1 MIRQPVIK
9 RCYFSR
15 ERDHVAAQESTG
27 ADSYVATVLRST
39 EKKSDCCHMIEIT
52 RLSCDL
58 SFMSDN
64 NSNNS
69 SAAALSNAF
78 TQIYRLK
85 DVSSEAVFRG
95 SCFDE
100 LFWQSF

>member
-39 EKKSDCCHMIEIT
+39 EKKM
-52 RLSCDL
+52 
-58 SFMSDN
+58 
-64 NSNNS
+64 
-69 SAAALSNAF
+69 
-78 TQIYRLK
+78 
-85 DVSSEAVFRG
+85 
-95 SCFDE
+95 
-100 LFWQSF
+100 

>member
-39 EKKSDCCHMIEIT
+39 EKKFDCCHMIEIT

-58 SFMSDN
+58 SFKSDN

-69 SAAALSNAF
+69 SAAALSNAL
-78 TQIYRLK
+78 TQIYLLK

>member
-1 MIRQPVIK
+1 
-9 RCYFSR
+9 
-15 ERDHVAAQESTG
+15 
-27 ADSYVATVLRST
+27 
-39 EKKSDCCHMIEIT
+39 MIEIT

-69 SAAALSNAF
+69 SSAALSNAL

-100 LFWQSF
+100 LFWQSFWTVGRSRRRCW